1 MSMLMDEGTVDP
13 SPDAAV
19 TGIGFAAGL
28 AVGTVVAGDADVTVI
43 GEGIAAG
50 LGLGE
55 LDAVTLAAVNG
66 ISMTANVGTIANIT
80 GHANVFP
87 IGLNLTSELGTIK
100 TIIWNQ
106 VDTGTAPVDP
116 PGWVEVAA

>member
-1 MSMLMDEGTVDP
+1 MTAEEGSVDP
-13 SPDAAV
+13 SPDAEV
-19 TGIGFAAGL
+19 TGIGFASAL
-28 AVGTVVAGDADVTVI
+28 AVGTVVIGEADVTVV

-50 LGLGE
+50 LGIGT
-55 LDAVTLAAVNG
+55 LDAVTPLDLTG
-66 ISMTANVGTIANIT
+66 ISMTANLGSIANIT

-87 IGLNLTSELGTIK
+87 TGLSLTMALGTTK
-100 TIIWNQ
+100 TLVWNQ